1 MNLHNFLALFLRGVS
16 LLGRFALTFF
26 IVKELSLELQ
36 GEYTLLV
43 TTITLLVMLVGF
55 DFYIYSSRRVT
66 KKKERL
72 IFILKNQLYTHAVIF
87 MFVSFLIVV
96 YFYFFENLI
105 SIYFVFLM
113 IVLLFFEH
121 LGQELFRMYLI
132 LEKTLF
138 ANLLLFIRT
147 GIWALV
153 LSMYLFLS
161 EVVALNLETILIS
174 WLFSAIF
181 SVIVGLVYFPD
192 INLFFDVKVDKQ
204 WIKKGIKVGVVMFI
218 STIGI
223 KIVEYSDRYLIVYF
237 LEKTSLGIYSMFFQL
252 YNLINVV
259 VFTLIISF
267 VYPKIFH
274 AVNDNN
280 KQKILKLKNEIIIKS
295 SGIIILYG
303 VFSWFSLPI
312 ILKVINKNELYAHQ
326 PIFFILLLG
335 GLFLN
340 ISYSYHYV
348 LIAKEKELSIVKS
361 TLFVAVLNI
370 IFNIIL
376 IPMFGITGAAISFLT
391 SSILLLLT
399 KMYYYRLTNS

>member
-161 EVVALNLETILIS
+161 EVVELNLETILIS

-312 ILKVINKNELYAHQ
+312 ILKVINKNELYAHH

>member
-161 EVVALNLETILIS
+161 EVVELNLETILIS